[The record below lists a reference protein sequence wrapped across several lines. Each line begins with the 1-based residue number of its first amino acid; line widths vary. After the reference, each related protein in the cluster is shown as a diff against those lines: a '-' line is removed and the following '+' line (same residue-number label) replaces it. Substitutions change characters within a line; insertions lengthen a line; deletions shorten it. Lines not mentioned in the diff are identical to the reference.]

1 MIRNSICCN
10 IYWCKFNP
18 FSTTFFMLFNI
29 IVETQSHLFFNK
41 EEEVVSTIFSWLI
54 RAISSTFIRLNFT
67 VTRQDNFLFLKVSS
81 GGQRELVKGKRFE

>member
-1 MIRNSICCN
+1 
-10 IYWCKFNP
+10 
-18 FSTTFFMLFNI
+18 MLFNI

-67 VTRQDNFLFLKVSS
+67 VRRGKTIFFFLKFRQVV
-81 GGQRELVKGKRFE
+81 REN